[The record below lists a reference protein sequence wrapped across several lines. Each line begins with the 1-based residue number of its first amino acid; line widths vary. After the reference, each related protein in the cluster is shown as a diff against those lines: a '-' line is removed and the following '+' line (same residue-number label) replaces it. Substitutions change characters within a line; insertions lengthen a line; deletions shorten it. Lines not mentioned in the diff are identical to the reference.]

1 MCTSATHVHA
11 FFLHGAQQLNSINVR
26 FATSISRRCVESAL
40 QLKAAPRPLGPDSK
54 DGYGCDNMS
63 VLIVQLKDRVK
74 SRARAHSCTPCQNPL
89 NSMPVWSPQHWRNSL
104 PPCHAEMLSPV
115 QDASNAVGRPWLLA

>member
-1 MCTSATHVHA
+1 MPICQVTP
-11 FFLHGAQQLNSINVR
+11 
-26 FATSISRRCVESAL
+26 AL

-74 SRARAHSCTPCQNPL
+74 SCARALVYTPCLTP
-89 NSMPVWSPQHWRNSL
+89 
-104 PPCHAEMLSPV
+104 
-115 QDASNAVGRPWLLA
+115 

>member
-1 MCTSATHVHA
+1 M
-11 FFLHGAQQLNSINVR
+11 HGKMRV
-26 FATSISRRCVESAL
+26 TPAL

-74 SRARAHSCTPCQNPL
+74 SRARKHFKTP
-89 NSMPVWSPQHWRNSL
+89 
-104 PPCHAEMLSPV
+104 
-115 QDASNAVGRPWLLA
+115 

>member
-1 MCTSATHVHA
+1 MAIT
-11 FFLHGAQQLNSINVR
+11 
-26 FATSISRRCVESAL
+26 SAL

-74 SRARAHSCTPCQNPL
+74 SRARKQS
-89 NSMPVWSPQHWRNSL
+89 SSPWT
-104 PPCHAEMLSPV
+104 
-115 QDASNAVGRPWLLA
+115 AS

>member
-1 MCTSATHVHA
+1 M
-11 FFLHGAQQLNSINVR
+11 FLHASYQLNVPPLTHACS
-26 FATSISRRCVESAL
+26 TCQPSVESAL

-74 SRARAHSCTPCQNPL
+74 SRARAHPYIP
-89 NSMPVWSPQHWRNSL
+89 
-104 PPCHAEMLSPV
+104 
-115 QDASNAVGRPWLLA
+115 

>member
-1 MCTSATHVHA
+1 MRVTP
-11 FFLHGAQQLNSINVR
+11 
-26 FATSISRRCVESAL
+26 AL

-74 SRARAHSCTPCQNPL
+74 SRARAHFQTPCQTSRTADL
-89 NSMPVWSPQHWRNSL
+89 FW
-104 PPCHAEMLSPV
+104 PCVSVATTC
-115 QDASNAVGRPWLLA
+115 